1 MSIQG
6 TPGIPCVPLLIH
18 LGTPKLGGGVN
29 HTLPSQVEEGEAG
42 EDQEVAPFGICRNT
56 HRLINT

>member
-1 MSIQG
+1 MCTSSHSSRHTQVG
-6 TPGIPCVPLLIH
+6 
-18 LGTPKLGGGVN
+18 GGGVN